1 MRAAIGLPA
10 RTLRGALTVKRPAH
24 DGVATVTAAAGV
36 PATEA
41 TIVRA
46 NPEHPH
52 ATRWRTVAV
61 PVAPI
66 VTRRSACP
74 DSDSVA
80 CVPGAPATLA
90 PIQPVSSVVVVSP
103 TGGTCACACAATPS
117 AAARTMAASRRRRGI
132 AAA

>member
-1 MRAAIGLPA
+1 MRA
-10 RTLRGALTVKRPAH
+10 TVKRPAH

-46 NPEHPH
+46 NPEHPQ

-61 PVAPI
+61 PAAPI
-66 VTRRSACP
+66 VTRRSVWP
-74 DSDSVA
+74 LSVSVSVT
-80 CVPGAPATLA
+80 CVPVAPATVA
-90 PIQPVSSVVVVSP
+90 PIQPVSSVVVVSVS
-103 TGGTCACACAATPS
+103 GGVCARAGPAAAS
-117 AAARTMAASRRRRGI
+117 AASAASAVARSRRARI